1 MAPLIGLYSPA
12 PQSGKSTLALALG
25 PLGYNRVRF
34 AGPLKAMLS
43 ALLLNSGASFE
54 LTQRMLDGDLKEAP
68 STFLQGKT
76 PREAMQTLGTEW
88 GRTMLGEGLWVSA
101 AIGDANELRRQG
113 LGVVIDDV
121 RFPNEA
127 EAVSAA
133 GGILVKVV
141 RRGAVR
147 CTEHASE
154 GALEGWPFN
163 MTLANDAPS
172 AEEFVGDVAWR
183 VDQFARAWRV

>member
-12 PQSGKSTLALALG
+12 AQSGKTTLAMALRAA
-25 PLGYNRVRF
+25 GYNRVSF

-43 ALLLNSGASFE
+43 ALLVNAGATFQQ
-54 LTQRMLDGDLKEAP
+54 TQRMLHGDLKEVP
-68 STFLQGKT
+68 SSFLQGKT

-88 GRTMLGEGLWVSA
+88 GRKCIGPGLWVSA
-101 AIGDANELRRQG
+101 AIADANQLRRQG

-127 EAVSAA
+127 DAVTAA
-133 GGILVKVV
+133 GGIVVKVV
-141 RRGAVR
+141 RSGAVR

-154 GALEGWPFN
+154 GALDAWPFN
-163 MTLANDAPS
+163 LVVTNDAPS
-172 AEEFVGDVAWR
+172 PEAFVDEWAFQ
-183 VDQFARAWRV
+183 VDALARGLRG